1 MSASDSDLYIG
12 GLESTNIE
20 LGRDTFGVD
29 YEVLLCQTPCCAKKI
44 HKKLLT
50 DEKALREFLRVCERW
65 CVLRHPHIHQ
75 FLGLWNSPSSPIP
88 LIVTEK
94 MDCKLST
101 LLTQHTKE
109 SFPFRNKAQILYQV
123 SLGLAFLHGR
133 VPVTAHGDVTSDSV
147 LVDWSSNRAKLTNI
161 AMATVCSSKS
171 TRTGLLQ
178 SLSLKTDEEASSK
191 LILSTVDDV
200 KAFGFL
206 SLHALNHTP
215 PKCNLSFTNA
225 VFKDDESLDDVI
237 KRIHCTILTHD
248 EDRFVSRVV
257 TKCLKYCTIA
267 SSTLAAEMKGIVE
280 ECTEVSAVKLHHMDN
295 PRSEKHTGSSSVQGG
310 SSETSTGREA
320 PPTIAVGSTQP
331 IKCKKGKSH
340 RVSTQ
345 GLRPSS
351 MPSSD
356 IDAYVNIIPAL
367 PRSLQTRQTFLGA
380 EGGEGS
386 INSEENELIR
396 RIIEIENVESGE
408 GIMPSADDCEEKA
421 TKKEPNKDHCVYFL
435 EEILTL

>member
-1 MSASDSDLYIG
+1 
-12 GLESTNIE
+12 
-20 LGRDTFGVD
+20 
-29 YEVLLCQTPCCAKKI
+29 
-44 HKKLLT
+44 
-50 DEKALREFLRVCERW
+50 
-65 CVLRHPHIHQ
+65 
-75 FLGLWNSPSSPIP
+75 
-88 LIVTEK
+88 

-101 LLTQHTKE
+101 LLMQHTKE

-267 SSTLAAEMKGIVE
+267 SSTLAAKMKGIVE
-280 ECTEVSAVKLHHMDN
+280 ECTEVSAVKLHHIDK

-310 SSETSTGREA
+310 SSDTSTGREA

-345 GLRPSS
+345 GHRPSS

-356 IDAYVNIIPAL
+356 IDVYVNIIPIL
-367 PRSLQTRQTFLGA
+367 PRSLQTRQTCLGA

-408 GIMPSADDCEEKA
+408 GIMPSAGDGEEQA
-421 TKKEPNKDHCVYFL
+421 TKKEPNEDHCVYFL
-435 EEILTL
+435 EEILAL